1 MSDPHKNIAP
11 PRLALNFLRWFC
23 DRELLEDVEG
33 DLAELYRTRLA
44 QSSKTK
50 ANWHYVKDVIQLF
63 RPGIIRHFDFS
74 ITIIHTTMLINHIKS
89 ALRHALKH
97 KGYSLINLSGLV
109 VGLVSSILIL
119 LWVADEIR
127 IDKFHVKAD
136 RIYQVWRNMHQGDGS
151 IMTTPGIPQPLAPV
165 LEEEYP
171 EVEDVTLLSWEME
184 FLFRLDDKTSYEKGR
199 YASPGF
205 FNVFSF
211 PLLAGDPTT
220 MLNDVHSV
228 AISESVAIK
237 FFGENWKEQALGK
250 SLKVD
255 ERQEFLVTGV
265 FADPGSN
272 SSFSFDW
279 ILPAREYIQRNDW
292 VEDWGNGGF
301 RIYISMQEGAD
312 MAGMRS
318 KVKDEIV
325 RHTNDGVNEFIYL
338 QRFADN
344 YLNGT
349 FENGVP
355 VGGRIQYVKV
365 LIAVALFILLVACIN
380 FMNLA
385 TARASTRAREIG
397 VRKVMGAQRGPLSQ
411 QFFIESFLHS
421 MVSVAV
427 ALLVVYLLLPFF
439 NDLTSKTLVL
449 DLGSPQVW
457 MVLVSITVVTGLLS
471 GSYPALLLSSF
482 AIIKSLK
489 GVAKL
494 GKDAYFRHGLT
505 AFQFAISIFLI
516 SGTII
521 VSQQMDYILSKD
533 LGLDKENVIMIGMT
547 GELNSKNDI
556 YRNELKALPEVKDVT
571 FTSGNPLNYGQSTG
585 GASWEGKNM
594 DDVVGINVLSVGADF
609 LQTMDMKVVDGKGF
623 ENLYSLDS
631 AKVMIN
637 EVLARIMGFENPV
650 GQKVS
655 YWGVDATI
663 IGVVKNFHMDSM
675 YEPIAP
681 LIVRYAPGGTR
692 VAFVR
697 TQGKTQEAIAGIEK
711 VTKDLNPAFPFRYE
725 FLDQEYSKT
734 YQGETTV
741 SKLVN
746 IFAGVSIFISC
757 LGLLGLSSFSADQR
771 AKEIGIRKV
780 HGAGSFSLVL
790 LLSKHYARLML
801 IAFVVATPVSYF
813 YIQSWLSSFAFR
825 ITPSMIAFVAA
836 GIVAFMLGAL
846 TVSFKSYQAATVNP
860 IKTLRDE

>member
-585 GASWEGKNM
+585 GASWEGKNP
-594 DDVVGINVLSVGADF
+594 DDVVEINVLSVGADF

>member
-1 MSDPHKNIAP
+1 MSDSDKNTAP

-23 DRELLEDVEG
+23 DPGLLEDVEG
-33 DLAELYRTRLA
+33 DLAELYSNRVA
-44 QSSKTK
+44 ESNKTK
-50 ANWHYVKDVIQLF
+50 ANWRYVKDVIQLF

-74 ITIIHTTMLINHIKS
+74 FTVIHTTMLINHIKS

-119 LWVADEIR
+119 LWVADEMR
-127 IDKFHVKAD
+127 IDKFHAKAD

-211 PLLAGDPTT
+211 PLLAGDANTV
-220 MLNDVHSV
+220 LNDVHSV
-228 AISESVAIK
+228 AISESVALK
-237 FFGENWKEQALGK
+237 FFGENWKEEALGK

-265 FADPGSN
+265 YADPGSN
-272 SSFSFDW
+272 SSFNFDW
-279 ILPAREYIQRNDW
+279 ILPAQEYIQRNDW

-301 RIYISMQEGAD
+301 RIYISMKEGSDLA
-312 MAGMRS
+312 AIRA

-325 RHTNDGVNEFIYL
+325 RHTNDDVNEFIYL

-397 VRKVMGAQRGPLSQ
+397 VRKVMGAQRGSLSQ
-411 QFFIESFLHS
+411 QFFVESFLNS
-421 MVSVAV
+421 MVSVVLAV
-427 ALLVVYLLLPFF
+427 LVVYLLLPFF
-439 NDLTSKTLVL
+439 NALTGKTLAL
-449 DLGSPQVW
+449 DLGSSQVW
-457 MVLVSITVVTGLLS
+457 IVLVSITVVTGLLS
-471 GSYPALLLSSF
+471 GSYPALLLSSL

-494 GKDAYFRHGLT
+494 GKDVYFRHGLT
-505 AFQFAISIFLI
+505 AFQFGISIFLI

-585 GASWEGKNM
+585 GANWQGKNP
-594 DDVVGINVLSVGADF
+594 DDVVEINVLSVGADF
-609 LQTMDMKVVDGKGF
+609 LQTMDMKVMDGKGF
-623 ENLYSLDS
+623 ENLYSVDS

-637 EVLARIMGFENPV
+637 EVLAKIMGFENPI
-650 GQKVS
+650 GQKIS
-655 YWGVDATI
+655 YWGVEATI
-663 IGVVKNFHMDSM
+663 AGVIKNFHMDSM

-681 LIVRYAPGGTR
+681 LIVRYAPRGTS

-697 TQGKTQEAIAGIEK
+697 TQGNTQDAIAGIEK
-711 VTKDLNPAFPFRYE
+711 VTKALNPAFPFRYE
-725 FLDQEYSKT
+725 FLDQEYRKT

-790 LLSKHYARLML
+790 LLSKHYAQLML
-801 IAFVVATPVSYF
+801 IAFVLATPVSYF

-836 GIVAFMLGAL
+836 GIASFVLGAL
-846 TVSFKSYQAATVNP
+846 TVSFKSYQAAVVNP